1 MTFTPLPADPA
12 AILHHLDDAAL
23 AQHAVAALRLLEE
36 RGTDLPPVLIDE
48 VEEVLT
54 EIRHRKPEA
63 TTPSPDDTARALD
76 HILARSPRRVIRFP
90 GRMTPGSDPE
100 RSEAVAGQGDE
111 PGSDPERSEE

>member
-54 EIRHRKPEA
+54 EIRHR
-63 TTPSPDDTARALD
+63 R
-76 HILARSPRRVIRFP
+76 
-90 GRMTPGSDPE
+90 GSDPE
-100 RSEAVAGQGDE
+100 RSEAVAA
-111 PGSDPERSEE
+111 PGEKPMPSAALIGPRQVIRFPGRMALAGEER